1 MCTNYSKITEFY
13 LADDIIQGEEIPFYL
28 LWKGE
33 DPMKICFEFEGFKS
47 IIELY
52 NNISSKTIIEGNK
65 IIISGFHV
73 SGYVGGLL
81 STEIANKPFTSGSL
95 TIKIVNKKGVI
106 ENLKEVRK
114 FYSTSA
120 KIKSLPNI
128 IDLTNLEINNK
139 IDIEFNGNTTVII
152 SIEEME
158 ENECNIDIPSN
169 VKKAIEKMT
178 KILQKELNRLK
189 ERFPDH
195 IDAINIFLKEPN
207 EKTSLTKYIEYVEEN
222 LKKSLEDEI
231 FTDAL
236 VNIFLN
242 AYFKQ
247 DIIRDFIL
255 RPIDEY
261 FSEFSIDKVY
271 FSNPLL
277 CITVPQKQCLLA
289 IRVVITNLLN
299 QESSLPLEIKLP
311 IKGDIKSSTIPLKD
325 LFSLRRVQIDNN

>member
-207 EKTSLTKYIEYVEEN
+207 EKHL
-222 LKKSLEDEI
+222 
-231 FTDAL
+231 
-236 VNIFLN
+236 
-242 AYFKQ
+242 
-247 DIIRDFIL
+247 
-255 RPIDEY
+255 
-261 FSEFSIDKVY
+261 
-271 FSNPLL
+271 
-277 CITVPQKQCLLA
+277 
-289 IRVVITNLLN
+289 
-299 QESSLPLEIKLP
+299 
-311 IKGDIKSSTIPLKD
+311 
-325 LFSLRRVQIDNN
+325 

>member
-207 EKTSLTKYIEYVEEN
+207 EKTSLTKYIESVEEN
-222 LKKSLEDEI
+222 LKQSLEDEI

-236 VNIFLN
+236 VNVFLN

-277 CITVPQKQCLLA
+277 YITVPQKQCLLA

>member
-195 IDAINIFLKEPN
+195 IDAINLFLKEPN

-222 LKKSLEDEI
+222 LKLSLEDEI

-236 VNIFLN
+236 VNVFLN

-277 CITVPQKQCLLA
+277 HITVPQKQCLLA
-289 IRVVITNLLN
+289 IRVVITNLLD